1 MPLIGTDA
9 TAFLLFMRML
19 RWLFTLIAVLC
30 CLVLI
35 PVDAVYSAKHDHG
48 SSSPTVSRRGLFD
61 TINDDNDRDT
71 RNFLSASLAG
81 VYGNF
86 LWSHV
91 VMEYIITIIVL
102 VFLWVY
108 YRHAIKLRQ
117 RFFSSD
123 KYQGSFSSRTLLITN
138 IQSKLRSAASL
149 RNALVNTAIPY
160 PLLEVQIG
168 NDFGDL
174 PMLLEKQHGLTH
186 QIELLLNQYLSKK
199 DPTYPRP
206 QLVINKT
213 HLGLCGG
220 TQVDA
225 IDHYGMELAQ
235 VEDQIEVARKELDTH
250 ATMPYGFVSLAA
262 PQYAHTAARVLHHK
276 RPSGLSVRLAP
287 FPRDLIWK
295 NLCLSRGQRRRLQF
309 LGFLMCLVFFFVNVL
324 PLVATS
330 FLSNLELF
338 STLISF
344 LRKWHDISPNTF
356 AAVSGL
362 LPPVI
367 SVCFALLLPRV
378 MLRIVMYQG
387 VRTKEIRDVAL
398 CGQYFLFLFLT
409 QFVVFTLMGVA
420 AEAALTMKGM
430 IEKHESAGSV
440 VDNVAYR
447 ILEHIASQ
455 LPKQSIYW
463 MTWST
468 VRIYLVFFELA
479 QVIRVVL
486 VWIQKHTS
494 KLTPRRALL
503 LSKPPAFDYWRTYPE
518 MLFPAVIGIIYAP
531 LAPLVVVFM
540 AALFWITSI
549 VYKYQLLYVYA
560 TESETG
566 GRLWQ
571 VAMNRILA
579 GLIIM
584 QLIMAL
590 VVGLK
595 VSDATDQWD
604 MWSWIKAIA
613 CLPPCLI
620 VIAFKLYCH
629 VYLDKVFRWYDP
641 SPLDLSYSA
650 APAPDVEPHLER
662 QFGHP
667 FLHDPLWTP
676 IVEAEY
682 MPMVKRV
689 YSGAVQS
696 SRHKDRTLERPRST
710 SASDLV
716 DEEAKPGSL
725 VEVDDTFSGYIPTQT
740 EDIELGHVPYR
751 AHDHEDTP
759 LVTDSTAGSHFRG
772 PTVIPTA
779 VHESLESLSDSI
791 PKTQSD
797 VISRRESDVISYYAA
812 IGDQNK

>member
-1 MPLIGTDA
+1 
-9 TAFLLFMRML
+9 MRML
-19 RWLFTLIAVLC
+19 RWIFTLISLFC
-30 CLVLI
+30 CLILI
-35 PVDAVYSAKHDHG
+35 PVDAVYSAKHDKD
-48 SSSPTVSRRGLFD
+48 SSAPTVSRRGLFD

-91 VMEYIITIIVL
+91 VMEYIVTLIML

-117 RFFSSD
+117 QFFSSD
-123 KYQGSFSSRTLLITN
+123 KYQRSFSSRTLLITN

-149 RNALVNTAIPY
+149 RNVLENTMIPY
-160 PLLEVQIG
+160 PIIEVQIG
-168 NDFGDL
+168 NNFGDL
-174 PMLLEKQHGLTH
+174 PILLEKQHELTH

-225 IDHYGMELAQ
+225 IDHYGTALAQ
-235 VEDQIEVARKELDTH
+235 VEEQIEAARKELDTH

-262 PQYAHTAARVLHHK
+262 PHYAHTAARVLHNK
-276 RPSGLSVRLAP
+276 RPSGLSVCLAP

-295 NLCLSRGQRRRLQF
+295 NLCLSRGQRRRLQL
-309 LGFLMCLVFFFVNVL
+309 LGYLMCLVFFFVNVL
-324 PLVATS
+324 PVIATS

-338 STLISF
+338 STLIAF
-344 LRKWHDISPNTF
+344 LRKWHDVSPNTF

-362 LPPVI
+362 FPPVI
-367 SVCFALLLPRV
+367 SVCFALLLPHV
-378 MLRIVMYQG
+378 MLRIVVYQG
-387 VRTKEIRDVAL
+387 VRTREIRDVAL
-398 CGQYFLFLFLT
+398 CGQYFLFLYLA

-420 AEAALTMKGM
+420 AEAALTVKGM

-440 VDNVAYR
+440 VDNVAYH

-503 LSKPPAFDYWRTYPE
+503 LSKPPSFEYWRAYPE

-531 LAPLVVVFM
+531 LAPLVVAFI
-540 AALFWITSI
+540 AALFWIASI
-549 VYKYQLLYVYA
+549 IYKYQLLYVYTTA
-560 TESETG
+560 SETG

-571 VAMNRILA
+571 VAINRILA

-595 VSDATDQWD
+595 VSNATDQWD
-604 MWSWIKAIA
+604 MWSWVKAIA

-629 VYLDKVFRWYDP
+629 VYLDKAFRWYDP
-641 SPLDLSYSA
+641 SPFDIANSA
-650 APAPDVEPHLER
+650 APAPDLEPHLER

-667 FLHDPLWTP
+667 FLHDTLWTP
-676 IVEAEY
+676 IVAAEY

-689 YSGAVQS
+689 YNGAVQS
-696 SRHKDRTLERPRST
+696 SRHKDRILERPRYS

-716 DEEAKPGSL
+716 DEESKSEPL
-725 VEVDDTFSGYIPTQT
+725 MTVDSTFTGYVPTQT
-740 EDIELGHVPYR
+740 EDIELGHVQYR
-751 AHDHEDTP
+751 ARDHEDTP
-759 LVTDSTAGSHFRG
+759 LVTYPTAGSHFQE
-772 PTVIPTA
+772 PTMISA
-779 VHESLESLSDSI
+779 AAHESLESLSDSI
-791 PKTQSD
+791 PKTHSD